1 MQLLMISIEE
11 KKASVNPESPVFLLN
26 SLLFFLEDLKSLSGY
41 ILILGSVEEAK
52 RSSLSLSYLILL

>member
-1 MQLLMISIEE
+1 MQLLIISIEE